1 MGMPPLVDA
10 LFAVLESSLVRTDT
24 MKTYAHLMTTR
35 CQNTNLNGF
44 LTDDAVGTLALLIL
58 RTQIRQVIMFCFEG
72 IHAFQIFLTSI
83 IKYLESSVVE
93 LVIELFFVCRD
104 RVRDMLELPVV
115 F

>member
-44 LTDDAVGTLALLIL
+44 LTDDAVSTLALLIL

-72 IHAFQIFLTSI
+72 INEFKIFIKSI
-83 IKYLESSVVE
+83 IKYMESSVVE
-93 LVIELFFVCRD
+93 LVIEIFFVCCD
-104 RVRDMLELPVV
+104 SVRDMMELKVV
-115 F
+115 L